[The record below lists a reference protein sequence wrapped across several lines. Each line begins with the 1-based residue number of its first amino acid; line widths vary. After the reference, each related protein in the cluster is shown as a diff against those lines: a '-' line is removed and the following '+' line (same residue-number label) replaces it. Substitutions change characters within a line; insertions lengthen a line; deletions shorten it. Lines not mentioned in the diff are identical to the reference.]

1 MEIKFRPMPAST
13 LARRVSPGQSPTE
26 DGQSFV
32 EVVDSLTAADQTPE
46 KNADAGG
53 NRRQQPQNRPHAASH
68 EPVEDAT
75 EMPTDQTPES
85 TADNPNSQSRD
96 KTDPKDKSL
105 GARLDLTA

>member
-46 KNADAGG
+46 KNSDAGD
-53 NRRQQPQNRPHAASH
+53 NRRQPPQNRPHAATH
-68 EPVEDAT
+68 EQAEDAM
-75 EMPTDQTPES
+75 EMPTDQTLES
-85 TADNPNSQSRD
+85 AGDNPNAQPAD

-105 GARLDLTA
+105 GTRLDLTA

>member
-1 MEIKFRPMPAST
+1 MEIKFRPMPASM

-53 NRRQQPQNRPHAASH
+53 NRENQPQNRPHAAPH

-75 EMPTDQTPES
+75 EMPTDQKTES
-85 TADNPNSQSRD
+85 TADNPNSQSPD
-96 KTDPKDKSL
+96 KADPKENPVGS
-105 GARLDLTA
+105 RLDLTA